1 MVDLK
6 IINNKQLSRF
16 ETELNGEVAYLEY
29 KLHHDN
35 LVLTHAFAPVP
46 IRGKGVSSSLAKFAL
61 EYAVENKLKVTVYC
75 PFVKDYL
82 ETHPEYKTQLKIIMA
97 K

>member
-1 MVDLK
+1 MVNLK

-35 LVLTHAFAPVP
+35 LVIIHTFAPVSM
-46 IRGKGVSSSLAKFAL
+46 RGKGVSSSLAKFAL

-82 ETHPEYKTQLKIIMA
+82 KTHPEYKTQLKIVVA